1 MTEENDWLKIE
12 LKQKDSEVL
21 KASQLLV
28 QEVTIKDQL
37 IAGIVERDEQIQAKD
52 YKIQTLLD
60 ESQIAAKSSKESKAK
75 IDHLTEEIDGIYTDL
90 IEKNSDALEA
100 SMCHEKE
107 MCAKDLLISE
117 KEVQMT
123 VQKVELNE
131 LIAKVQ
137 MQTH

>member
-1 MTEENDWLKIE
+1 M
-12 LKQKDSEVL
+12 
-21 KASQLLV
+21 
-28 QEVTIKDQL
+28 
-37 IAGIVERDEQIQAKD
+37 
-52 YKIQTLLD
+52 
-60 ESQIAAKSSKESKAK
+60 
-75 IDHLTEEIDGIYTDL
+75 TEEIDGIYTDL

-107 MCAKDLLISE
+107 MSAKDLLISE